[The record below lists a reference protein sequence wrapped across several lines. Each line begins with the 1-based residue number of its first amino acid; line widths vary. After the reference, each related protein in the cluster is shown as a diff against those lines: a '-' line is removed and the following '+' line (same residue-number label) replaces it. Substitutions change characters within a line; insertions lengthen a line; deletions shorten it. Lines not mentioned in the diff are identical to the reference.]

1 MSNNG
6 EAGARDWF
14 RDALDRYEGPLMRY
28 AQRITGDWERARD
41 VVQETFMRLCMH
53 GQERVDGHLAEW
65 LFTVCR
71 NQALDVRRKERR
83 MTLLAD
89 EQAAGTESAVLSPEL
104 AAERSES
111 ARRILELVDTL
122 PSNQQAAI
130 RFKFQNGLSYREIS
144 EITGLTVTNVGFLI
158 HRGLKTVRERMQSS
172 EPTQQN

>member
-1 MSNNG
+1 MSNHG

-14 RDALDRYEGPLMRY
+14 RDALDRYEAPLMRY
-28 AQRITGDWERARD
+28 AQRITGDFERARD
-41 VVQETFMRLCMH
+41 VVQETFMRLCSQ

-89 EQAAGTESAVLSPEL
+89 EQASGTEATAL
-104 AAERSES
+104 APDMVAERSE
-111 ARRILELVDTL
+111 AALRILEFVDAL
-122 PSNQQAAI
+122 PSNQQAVI

-158 HRGLKTVRERMQSS
+158 HRGLKTVRERMRTT
-172 EPTQQN
+172 ET